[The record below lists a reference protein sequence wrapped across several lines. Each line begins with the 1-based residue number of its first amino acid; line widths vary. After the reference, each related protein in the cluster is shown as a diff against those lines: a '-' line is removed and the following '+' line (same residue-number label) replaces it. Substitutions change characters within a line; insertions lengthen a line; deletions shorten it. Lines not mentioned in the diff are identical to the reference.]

1 MKITIITVGKLKE
14 KYWKLAVDEYV
25 KRLGAYTKVELV
37 EVQDEKDADNM
48 SDKDIEIVKKKE
60 AERIL
65 SKVKDDSY
73 VYTLEI
79 LGKQLDS
86 VELSKH
92 IEDKMNTG
100 KSHLTF
106 IIGGSNGLHA
116 TVLQRSNYALSFS
129 KMTFPH
135 QMMKVILLE
144 QVYRGFRIM
153 KGQAYH
159 K

>member
-25 KRLGAYTKVELV
+25 KRLGAYSKIELI
-37 EVQDEKDADNM
+37 EVADEKDFDNM
-48 SDKDIEIVKKKE
+48 SEKDIEIAKEKE
-60 AERIL
+60 AQRIL
-65 SKVKDDSY
+65 ARVKDDSF

-86 VELSKH
+86 VELSKN
-92 IEDKMNTG
+92 IEQKMNTG
-100 KSHLTF
+100 KSDLTF
-106 IIGGSNGLHA
+106 IIGGSNGLHQS
-116 TVLQRSNYALSFS
+116 VLTRSNFALSFS

-144 QVYRGFRIM
+144 QVYRAFRIIRRES
-153 KGQAYH
+153 YH

>member
-25 KRLGAYTKVELV
+25 KRLGRYAKMEII
-37 EVQDEKDADNM
+37 EVADEKDKDNM
-48 SDKDIEIVKKKE
+48 SEKDIEIVKKKE

-65 SKVKDDSY
+65 TKVKDDSY

-86 VELSKH
+86 VGLSGH
-92 IEDKMNTG
+92 IRERMNTG
-100 KSHLTF
+100 KSHITF
-106 IIGGSNGLHA
+106 IIGGSNGLHESIS
-116 TVLQRSNYALSFS
+116 QRANYKLSFS

-144 QVYRGFRIM
+144 QVYRAYRIM
-153 KGQAYH
+153 NNESYH

>member
-14 KYWKLAVDEYV
+14 KYWKMAVDEYV
-25 KRLGAYTKVELV
+25 KRLGAYSKIELI
-37 EVQDEKDADNM
+37 EVADEKDSDNM
-48 SDKDIEIVKKKE
+48 SEKDIEIAKEKE
-60 AERIL
+60 AQRIL
-65 SKVKDDSY
+65 SRVKYDSY

-86 VELSKH
+86 VELSKN
-92 IEDKMNTG
+92 IEQKMNTG
-100 KSHLTF
+100 KSDLTF
-106 IIGGSNGLHA
+106 IIGGSNGLHKS
-116 TVLQRSNYALSFS
+116 VMERSNFAISFS

-144 QVYRGFRIM
+144 QVYRAFRIM
-153 KGQAYH
+153 KGQSYH

>member
-14 KYWKLAVDEYV
+14 KYWKQAVDEYV
-25 KRLGAYTKVELV
+25 KRLGAYTKIELI
-37 EVQDEKDADNM
+37 EVADEKDMDNM
-48 SDKDIEIVKKKE
+48 SEKDIEIAKKKE

-65 SKVKDDSY
+65 AKVKDDSY

-86 VELSKH
+86 VQLSQD
-92 IEDKMNTG
+92 IEQKMNTG

-106 IIGGSNGLHA
+106 IIGGSNGLHQS
-116 TVLQRSNYALSFS
+116 VLTRSNFALSFS

-144 QVYRGFRIM
+144 QVYRSFRIM

>member
-14 KYWKLAVDEYV
+14 KYWKMAVDEYV
-25 KRLGAYTKVELV
+25 KRLGAYTKIELI
-37 EVQDEKDADNM
+37 EVADEKDSDNM
-48 SDKDIEIVKKKE
+48 SEKDIEIAKEKE
-60 AERIL
+60 AQRIL
-65 SKVKDDSY
+65 SRVKDDSY

-86 VELSKH
+86 VELSKN
-92 IEDKMNTG
+92 IEQKMNTG
-100 KSHLTF
+100 KSDLTF
-106 IIGGSNGLHA
+106 IIGGSNGLHQS
-116 TVLQRSNYALSFS
+116 VMDRSNYALSFS

-144 QVYRGFRIM
+144 QVYRAFRIM
-153 KGQAYH
+153 KGQSYH

>member
-25 KRLGAYTKVELV
+25 KRLGRYAKMEII
-37 EVQDEKDADNM
+37 EVADEKDKDNM
-48 SDKDIEIVKKKE
+48 SEKDIAIVKKKE

-65 SKVKDDSY
+65 TKVKDDSY

-86 VELSKH
+86 VGLSEH
-92 IEDKMNTG
+92 IRERMNTG
-100 KSHLTF
+100 KSHITF
-106 IIGGSNGLHA
+106 IIGGSNGLHESIS
-116 TVLQRSNYALSFS
+116 QRANYKLSFS

-144 QVYRGFRIM
+144 QVYRAYRIM
-153 KGQAYH
+153 NNESYH

>member
-14 KYWKLAVDEYV
+14 KYWKQAVDEYV
-25 KRLGAYTKVELV
+25 KRLGAYTKIELI
-37 EVQDEKDADNM
+37 EVQDEKDTDHM
-48 SDKDIEIVKKKE
+48 SDKDIEIAKKKE

-79 LGKQLDS
+79 QGKQLDS
-86 VELSKH
+86 VELSNH
-92 IEDKMNTG
+92 IENNMNMG

-106 IIGGSNGLHA
+106 IIGGSNGLHSSVSA
-116 TVLQRSNYALSFS
+116 RSNYKLSFS

-144 QVYRGFRIM
+144 QVYRSFRIM

>member
-25 KRLGAYTKVELV
+25 KRLGAYSKIELI
-37 EVQDEKDADNM
+37 EVADEKDSDNM
-48 SDKDIEIVKKKE
+48 SEKDIEIAKEKE
-60 AERIL
+60 AQRIL
-65 SKVKDDSY
+65 ARVKDDSF

-86 VELSKH
+86 VELSKN
-92 IEDKMNTG
+92 IEQKMNTG
-100 KSHLTF
+100 KSDLTF
-106 IIGGSNGLHA
+106 IIGGSNGLHQS
-116 TVLQRSNYALSFS
+116 VLTRSNFALSFS

-144 QVYRGFRIM
+144 QVYRAFRIIR
-153 KGQAYH
+153 GESYH

>member
-14 KYWKLAVDEYV
+14 KYWKMAVDEYV
-25 KRLGAYTKVELV
+25 KRLGGYAKMELI
-37 EVQDEKDADNM
+37 EVADEKDSDNM
-48 SDKDIEIVKKKE
+48 SDKDIEIAKKKE

-65 SKVKDDSY
+65 SKVKDNSF

-86 VELSKH
+86 VQLSKD
-92 IEDKMNTG
+92 IEQKMNTG

-106 IIGGSNGLHA
+106 IIGGSNGLHQSV
-116 TVLQRSNYALSFS
+116 TDRSNYALSFS

-144 QVYRGFRIM
+144 QVYRGFRIIR
-153 KGQAYH
+153 GEAYH

>member
-14 KYWKLAVDEYV
+14 KYWKQAVDEYV
-25 KRLGAYTKVELV
+25 KRLGAYTKVELI
-37 EVQDEKDADNM
+37 EVADEKDMDNM
-48 SDKDIEIVKKKE
+48 SEKDIEIAKKKE

-65 SKVKDDSY
+65 AKVKDDSY

-79 LGKQLDS
+79 QGKQLDS
-86 VELSKH
+86 VELARH
-92 IEDKMNTG
+92 IEHNMNIG
-100 KSHLTF
+100 KSHLTY
-106 IIGGSNGLHA
+106 IIGGSNGLHQS
-116 TVLQRSNYALSFS
+116 VLARSNFALSFS

-144 QVYRGFRIM
+144 QVYRSFRIIR
-153 KGQAYH
+153 GEAYH

>member
-14 KYWKLAVDEYV
+14 KYWKMAVDEYV
-25 KRLGAYTKVELV
+25 KRLGAYAKMELI
-37 EVQDEKDADNM
+37 EVADEKDSDNM
-48 SDKDIEIVKKKE
+48 SEKDIEIAKKKE
-60 AERIL
+60 ADRIL
-65 SKVKDDSY
+65 SKVKDDSF

-86 VELSKH
+86 VQLSKD
-92 IEDKMNTG
+92 IEQKMNTG

-106 IIGGSNGLHA
+106 IIGGSNGLYQS
-116 TVLQRSNYALSFS
+116 VMDRSNYALSFS

-144 QVYRGFRIM
+144 QVYRGFRIIR
-153 KGQAYH
+153 GEAYH

>member
-25 KRLGAYTKVELV
+25 KRLGAYSKIELI
-37 EVQDEKDADNM
+37 EVADEKDFDNM
-48 SDKDIEIVKKKE
+48 SEKDIEIAKEKE
-60 AERIL
+60 AQRIL
-65 SKVKDDSY
+65 ARVKDDSF

-86 VELSKH
+86 VELSKN
-92 IEDKMNTG
+92 IEQKMNTG
-100 KSHLTF
+100 KSDLTF
-106 IIGGSNGLHA
+106 IIGGSNGLHQS
-116 TVLQRSNYALSFS
+116 VLTRSNFALSFS

-144 QVYRGFRIM
+144 QVYRAFRIIR
-153 KGQAYH
+153 GESYH

>member
-14 KYWKLAVDEYV
+14 KYWKQAVEEYV
-25 KRLGAYTKVELV
+25 KRLGAYTKIELI
-37 EVQDEKDADNM
+37 EVQDEKDIDNM
-48 SDKDIEIVKKKE
+48 SEKDIEIAKKKE

-65 SKVKDDSY
+65 TKVKDDSY

-86 VELSKH
+86 VQLSKD
-92 IEDKMNTG
+92 IEQKMNTG

-106 IIGGSNGLHA
+106 IIGGSNGLHQS
-116 TVLQRSNYALSFS
+116 VLERSNFALSFS

-144 QVYRGFRIM
+144 QVYRSFRIM
-153 KGQAYH
+153 RGHPYQK
-159 K
+159 